1 MRKKFTA
8 ILFRGRRGGG
18 GRIFGRV
25 ASFLR
30 PFSLLWNY
38 NCIQCYGYLPF
49 VTTCQVRVKLCL
61 SILEPFDTLNM
72 PPIIFYTRP
81 RSHKFKVI
89 LAHGNS
95 NNNIRV
101 KMLKASSSRA
111 SRSFSRKS
119 LCSAVMLYCRTF
131 FKVRVEV
138 TLAGY
143 VGQLRWP
150 VTLASY
156 VGQLRWTVPVDIS
169 MRRPTQQLVMINY
182 LNNSYENACKV

>member
-111 SRSFSRKS
+111 S
-119 LCSAVMLYCRTF
+119 
-131 FKVRVEV
+131 
-138 TLAGY
+138 Y